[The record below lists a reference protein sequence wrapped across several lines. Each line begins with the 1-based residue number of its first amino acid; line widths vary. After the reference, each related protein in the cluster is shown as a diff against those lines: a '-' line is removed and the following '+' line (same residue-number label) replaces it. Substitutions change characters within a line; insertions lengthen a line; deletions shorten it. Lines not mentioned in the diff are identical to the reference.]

1 MLTKIILDVKIE
13 SMKKRFLSFFTSLI
27 IFSFL
32 ILFLGCSLDYS
43 NDTQEKIKAPEF
55 TFENLTL
62 TKIEKGKKKA
72 EIKADILEQYHK
84 LDSSFAKNVNFKLF
98 NDNNLIEVEG
108 SSELLSVNNKS
119 QVYTMFNYAS
129 ITSYEQN
136 MNIEAKNLKWNN
148 KTEQLTSS
156 AEDIVTISNLSEV
169 PTSGYVKPK
178 SENKSQIEIQGKGFS
193 ASGVTWK
200 YAFKNATTG
209 KIITEDKETTDEN
222 LEE

>member
-108 SSELLSVNNKS
+108 KVLD
-119 QVYTMFNYAS
+119 
-129 ITSYEQN
+129 
-136 MNIEAKNLKWNN
+136 NL
-148 KTEQLTSS
+148 
-156 AEDIVTISNLSEV
+156 
-169 PTSGYVKPK
+169 P
-178 SENKSQIEIQGKGFS
+178 QGKFIQCLI
-193 ASGVTWK
+193 TLLLRLT
-200 YAFKNATTG
+200 N
-209 KIITEDKETTDEN
+209 KI
-222 LEE
+222 

>member
-98 NDNNLIEVEG
+98 NDNKLIEVE
-108 SSELLSVNNKS
+108 V
-119 QVYTMFNYAS
+119 
-129 ITSYEQN
+129 TS
-136 MNIEAKNLKWNN
+136 
-148 KTEQLTSS
+148 
-156 AEDIVTISNLSEV
+156 
-169 PTSGYVKPK
+169 
-178 SENKSQIEIQGKGFS
+178 
-193 ASGVTWK
+193 
-200 YAFKNATTG
+200 
-209 KIITEDKETTDEN
+209 
-222 LEE
+222 